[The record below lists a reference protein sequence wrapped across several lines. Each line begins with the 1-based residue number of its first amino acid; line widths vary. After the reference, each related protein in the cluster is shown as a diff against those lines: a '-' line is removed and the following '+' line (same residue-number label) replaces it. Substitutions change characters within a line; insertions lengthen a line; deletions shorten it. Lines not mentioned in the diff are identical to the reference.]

1 MTSLSSSPTGRWWV
15 RSRPPTSTLLRAL
28 LAASVSALSRIGLL
42 VGSIGLLVDA
52 ARRPA
57 WLAIAVA
64 LTALEIVAFLRSPL
78 QFFERLATHRV
89 GFAAVERWR
98 AWLLEKS
105 TRWSFS
111 RWRRYSTGDLLQR
124 FLSDTDTL
132 QDLWLRAGIPLL
144 ATALSVVVADLVVAL
159 LSPTGAWVLVG
170 VGFALV
176 HLGTLALA
184 LLLLPGW
191 QSRERRVR
199 EAGGA
204 SAALGV
210 SLRRAAP
217 ELLALGAGSELAEA
231 LRPRLGAL
239 ASASRDVERH
249 QRRVGLLVA
258 ALPLLALVVPLL
270 VSPRGSGLEYAV
282 SLGVALALFGELAV
296 VPGALQAV
304 VAVGG
309 VAERLEEL
317 ASEAPRGSK
326 SLGALDLEANLRV
339 AVGDDTIAVALH
351 LGEGRRLA
359 VVGSSGSGKSRLL
372 LALAG
377 LDDYEGSITLGGVEL
392 RQVHEEELRSRLAY
406 LPAEPTLLEGFVR
419 DVVGLSRGVNE
430 VDLERLSA
438 LGVALGP
445 NDRLS
450 GLSRGERALVA
461 LVRALHGSPEIV
473 ILDEPTSAL
482 GAAETLRVLDLLG
495 SLPCTFVV
503 ATHDERVREFCD
515 EVLDLET
522 APRGPESV
530 TGTRSRPRDP
540 SAGESY

>member
-1 MTSLSSSPTGRWWV
+1 
-15 RSRPPTSTLLRAL
+15 
-28 LAASVSALSRIGLL
+28 

-204 SAALGV
+204 GAALGV

-217 ELLALGAGSELAEA
+217 ELLALGASSELAGA
-231 LRPRLGAL
+231 LTPRLGAL

-249 QRRVGLLVA
+249 QRRVSLLVA
-258 ALPLLALVVPLL
+258 ALPLLALVVLLL

-282 SLGVALALFGELAV
+282 SLGVALALFGELAG
-296 VPGALQAV
+296 VPGALQSV

-317 ASEAPRGSK
+317 ASEAPRGST
-326 SLGALDLEANLRV
+326 SLGALDLGALDLEANLRV
-339 AVGDDTIAVALH
+339 AVGDDRIAVALH
-351 LGEGRRLA
+351 LGAGRRLA

-377 LDDYEGSITLGGVEL
+377 LDDYEGSVTLGGVEL
-392 RQVHEEELRSRLAY
+392 REVHEEELRSRLAY

-430 VDLERLSA
+430 VDLERLRA
-438 LGVALGP
+438 LGVAVGP

-450 GLSRGERALVA
+450 GLSRGERARVA

-482 GAAETLRVLDLLG
+482 GTAETLRVLELLG
-495 SLPCTFVV
+495 SLSCTLVV
-503 ATHDERVREFCD
+503 ATHDERVREFCGQ
-515 EVLDLET
+515 VLDLET
-522 APRGPESV
+522 APRGPESA
-530 TGTRSRPRDP
+530 TGARSRPRDP
-540 SAGESY
+540 SAEESH